1 MGQMSPA
8 SNWVGLQVRAPDAVM
23 IVPTGLVRGV
33 HEITLFVSHIC
44 AELAKRGPT
53 STCGGRGSRKMLAT
67 SDGSP
72 RRPITYPSSEPT
84 RSRVRHNKIAVQIAF
99 KTTLRA

>member
-8 SNWVGLQVRAPDAVM
+8 SNWVGLQVRASDAVM

-33 HEITLFVSHIC
+33 HEITLFVSYIC

-53 STCGGRGSRKMLAT
+53 FDL
-67 SDGSP
+67 
-72 RRPITYPSSEPT
+72 RRQGIEEDAGY
-84 RSRVRHNKIAVQIAF
+84 I
-99 KTTLRA
+99 